1 MNATP
6 TRPWTPEEENKL
18 GELIIGA
25 KSVEAINGYWEYRA
39 MANEEYEDYQRR
51 AQW

>member
-6 TRPWTPEEENKL
+6 TRPW
-18 GELIIGA
+18 
-25 KSVEAINGYWEYRA
+25 INGYWEYRA
-39 MANEEYEDYQRR
+39 MANEECEDYQRR